1 MIDLARIRN
10 ASFTLTPTGYNP
22 EEVDQ
27 FLADLA
33 DQLAALPE
41 MGGVA
46 AVEPMVFEVEQ
57 AAPTGPA
64 DPFAAP
70 QPPESEPRQP
80 YEYGPAQEVEQT
92 HEVQQVEPAHQV
104 DPPVS
109 AERAQADLEGLQGAV
124 ERTIA
129 AMDAF
134 VQGELAAVRAAS
146 SLEVDEIHRERER
159 MLEEAGQA
167 ARAHLDETRVRAEQ
181 IVAQARSDG
190 EELRRQVE
198 IELQAERNRFEQAL
212 ADRDRQ
218 AEAQVAA
225 AVAAA
230 EDRRREADDL
240 VANASKIQARV
251 LASIEQARSSLSTV
265 GEPAQQPAGHEQVA
279 PPASRDDP
287 WGLPAQQPRTT
298 PLQSLLE
305 ARADEPVESD
315 PAAQPAD
322 EADATDAAA

>member
-46 AVEPMVFEVEQ
+46 AIEPMVFEVEQ
-57 AAPTGPA
+57 TAPAGPA

-70 QPPESEPRQP
+70 QEPQH
-80 YEYGPAQEVEQT
+80 EVEQPQEFEPVAELE
-92 HEVQQVEPAHQV
+92 HAPEAEPVHQVELPQ
-104 DPPVS
+104 PVS

-134 VQGELAAVRAAS
+134 VHTELAAVRAAS
-146 SLEVDEIHRERER
+146 SLEVDDIHRERER
-159 MLEEAGQA
+159 MLEEAGEA

-181 IVAQARSDG
+181 IVAQARTDG

-198 IELQAERNRFEQAL
+198 IELQSERTRFEQAL

-218 AEAQVAA
+218 AQAQVAA
-225 AVAAA
+225 ALAAA

-240 VANASKIQARV
+240 VANASKIQAQV
-251 LASIEQARSSLSTV
+251 LASIEHARSSLSTAT
-265 GEPAQQPAGHEQVA
+265 EPAQEPAASEQVA
-279 PPASRDDP
+279 PPAFRDDP
-287 WGLPAQQPRTT
+287 WGPPAQQPRTT

-315 PAAQPAD
+315 PAAQRAD